1 MMCFEQDYDN
11 LDLLTFMIMTLLRR
25 ATVDEHGL
33 IFIGEERN
41 PNFVYLRIG
50 SIPAHRCV
58 E

>member
-1 MMCFEQDYDN
+1 
-11 LDLLTFMIMTLLRR
+11 MTLLRR